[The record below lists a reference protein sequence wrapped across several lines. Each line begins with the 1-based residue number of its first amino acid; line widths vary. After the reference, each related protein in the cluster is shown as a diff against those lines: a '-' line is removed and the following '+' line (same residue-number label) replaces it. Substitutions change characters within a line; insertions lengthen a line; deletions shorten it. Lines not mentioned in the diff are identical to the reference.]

1 MDSDQSFNATLRMF
15 DTHVNLLEILH
26 GKPAMATVSLFSG
39 GFFTG
44 RPQTHDHSSLLGMRP
59 KKQGHS
65 SRPLKLHLRHTPD
78 GYNLIIKNTG
88 EHDNK
93 PIGKRW
99 LDVLG
104 AQDPGPDKSMLFT
117 LVDRQNNPITLKNMS
132 TPQVPVSLMTENK
145 KYIGGLKVR
154 GSPYIYLAET
164 EEKSKVT
171 FILSVL

>member
-1 MDSDQSFNATLRMF
+1 
-15 DTHVNLLEILH
+15 
-26 GKPAMATVSLFSG
+26 
-39 GFFTG
+39 
-44 RPQTHDHSSLLGMRP
+44 
-59 KKQGHS
+59 
-65 SRPLKLHLRHTPD
+65 LRHTPD

-104 AQDPGPDKSMLFT
+104 AQDPGPDKPMLFT